1 MDLSLIKDEKS
12 CKLVYSNNEIDIY
25 KKSSD
30 NSTEETIF
38 TVNNVDLSKR
48 KPDILIKERKSSKR
62 RKCKDKNDANL
73 VSSENV
79 T

>member
-25 KKSSD
+25 KKTTD
-30 NSTEETIF
+30 ETVF
-38 TVNNVDLSKR
+38 TANNVDKSKR
-48 KPDILIKERKSSKR
+48 KADTLVKERKSSKR

-73 VSSENV
+73 VLSENV

>member
-30 NSTEETIF
+30 NLTNETIF

-48 KPDILIKERKSSKR
+48 KPERKSSKR
-62 RKCKDKNDANL
+62 RKCKDKNDANIVL
-73 VSSENV
+73 STNV

>member
-25 KKSSD
+25 KKT
-30 NSTEETIF
+30 TENATQETVF
-38 TVNNVDLSKR
+38 TVNNVDKSKR
-48 KPDILIKERKSSKR
+48 KADTLVKERKSSKR

-73 VSSENV
+73 VLSENV